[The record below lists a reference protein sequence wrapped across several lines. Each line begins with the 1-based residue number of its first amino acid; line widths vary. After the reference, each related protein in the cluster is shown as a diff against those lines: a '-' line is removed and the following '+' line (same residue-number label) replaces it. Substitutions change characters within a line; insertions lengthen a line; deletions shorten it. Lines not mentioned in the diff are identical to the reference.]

1 MARSYRDEWSEWGIV
16 TALQTLLMY
25 QKPPYTVEDLLN
37 VAKMYGVEEQLIKR
51 ISYVPNST
59 EGYF

>member
-1 MARSYRDEWSEWGIV
+1 MARSYRDEWSEWGIC

-25 QKPPYTVEDLLN
+25 QKPPYTVEDLMN
-37 VAKMYGVEEQLIKR
+37 VAKMYGVDEQLIER
-51 ISYVPNST
+51 MSYVPNST